1 MQGSEALMVREEVDA
16 PFREDLSLSDLLA
29 YLKTHGSALP
39 RRLRMRIRDEFHN
52 LLATVIR
59 EEKIDEE
66 EFRLLAAQFIR
77 LWERAEALAYPEENR
92 IPISLTQTKK
102 KILVL
107 ISEGGGGHKSAG
119 ESLREVLG
127 SFYDVEVINV
137 IDEVL
142 QPLDSLSVLTNRSL
156 SGEDLYNL
164 FLQWGLHFITR
175 LYVSVGNLYMHKN
188 RGKIEDLFGN
198 YLSSETR
205 LPDLIIST
213 IPVVNCGLVLA
224 AYQKNIPFLLLPTD
238 LDTKLC
244 LNGLKALEL
253 NDHRYF
259 RLALPYDDP
268 DVRIKV
274 VQNSNLKAEQLEVT
288 GFPVRRASR
297 KKYTL
302 KEIQNLRK
310 KHGMYEGYETITIV
324 SGAQGGEILFEHT
337 KNISRIDTK
346 MRLEANI
353 CVGMNERI
361 RQNIIK
367 WLLRKGGK
375 VLYSDPKL
383 TTIES
388 RYGVVL
394 HVRGFIKEI
403 IEIMACSKLL
413 ITKTGSCSVNEGI
426 YLGVPLLLDNTR
438 HSSARHF
445 WWERFNIHFIQKLG
459 AGDVFTDSKQL
470 RELIP
475 LFVQHPPENPFPC
488 FTPPDF
494 AKNILRLVAD
504 MINLGE

>member
-1 MQGSEALMVREEVDA
+1 MQVLETPQWD
-16 PFREDLSLSDLLA
+16 PNHLSLEDHAISDLLS

-39 RRLRMRIRDEFHN
+39 FRVRMRLRDEFHN

-77 LWERAEALAYPEENR
+77 LWDHAEALAYPEENR

-119 ESLREVLG
+119 ESLREILG
-127 SFYDVEVINV
+127 SFYDVQVINA

-142 QPLDSLSVLTNRSL
+142 QPLDSLSVLTNRTL

-175 LYVSVGNLYMHKN
+175 LYVSIGNLYMHKN
-188 RGKIEDLFGN
+188 QQKIEDLFCE
-198 YLSSETR
+198 YLSAER
-205 LPDLIIST
+205 RMPDLIIST
-213 IPVVNCGLVLA
+213 IPVVNCGLILA

-244 LNGLKALEL
+244 LNGLKEL
-253 NDHRYF
+253 DLKDHQYF

-268 DVRIKV
+268 DVRMKV
-274 VQNSNLKAEQLEVT
+274 VKNSNLKAEQLAVT
-288 GFPVRRASR
+288 GFPVRRASQ
-297 KKYTL
+297 KKYTA

-310 KHGMYEGYETITIV
+310 KHGMLEGYETITIV
-324 SGAQGGEILFEHT
+324 AGAQGGEIIFEHA
-337 KNISRIDTK
+337 KNVAKINSKI
-346 MRLEANI
+346 RLEANV

-361 RQNIIK
+361 KQNIIK
-367 WLLRKGGK
+367 WLLRKGGE
-375 VLYSDPKL
+375 VLYVDAKR
-383 TTIES
+383 TTIQTKQ
-388 RYGVVL
+388 GIIL

-445 WWERFNIHFIQKLG
+445 WWERFNIQFIQKLG

-475 LFVQHPPENPFPC
+475 LFLDKPSRSPFSC

-504 MINLGE
+504 MIQ

>member
-1 MQGSEALMVREEVDA
+1 MYGSEAVMTEGTSSLLLEEA
-16 PFREDLSLSDLLA
+16 TLSDLLA

-39 RRLRMRIRDEFHN
+39 RRVRMRIRDEFHN
-52 LLATVIR
+52 LLAAVIR

-77 LWERAEALAYPEENR
+77 LWERAETLAYPEENR

-119 ESLREVLG
+119 ESLREILG

-142 QPLDSLSVLTNRSL
+142 QPLDSLSVLTNRTI

-175 LYVSVGNLYMHKN
+175 LYVSIGNLYMHKN
-188 RGKIEDLFGN
+188 RGKIEDLFSN
-198 YLSSETR
+198 YLASENRT
-205 LPDLIIST
+205 PDLIIST

-224 AYQKNIPFLLLPTD
+224 AYQQSIPFLLLPTD
-238 LDTKLC
+238 LDTKMC
-244 LNGLKALEL
+244 LNGLKTLEL
-253 NDHRYF
+253 KDHRYF

-274 VQNSNLKAEQLEVT
+274 VQNSNLTAEQLEVT

-297 KKYTL
+297 KKYTDR
-302 KEIQNLRK
+302 EILNLRK
-310 KHGMYEGYETITIV
+310 KHGMFDSYETITIV
-324 SGAQGGEILFEHT
+324 SGAQGGEILLEHT
-337 KNISRIDTK
+337 KNLSRIESDIK
-346 MRLEANI
+346 LETNI

-361 RQNIIK
+361 RQRIIK

-375 VLYSDPKL
+375 VLYSDPRL

-388 RYGVVL
+388 RQGVIL

-470 RELIP
+470 QRLIP
-475 LFVQHPPENPFPC
+475 QFLQNPSQTPYPS

-494 AKNILRLVAD
+494 AKNILRLVAE
-504 MINLGE
+504 MVNSG